1 MMSRPLRKSRQTP
14 SSERVRVGDHPRANS
29 SHLHVFLMLG
39 HPRSIDPILFY
50 VSGSIDAALSDLC
63 AESHMTHV

>member
-1 MMSRPLRKSRQTP
+1 MNG
-14 SSERVRVGDHPRANS
+14 RVWGDHPRANS
-29 SHLHVFLMLG
+29 SYLHVFLILG